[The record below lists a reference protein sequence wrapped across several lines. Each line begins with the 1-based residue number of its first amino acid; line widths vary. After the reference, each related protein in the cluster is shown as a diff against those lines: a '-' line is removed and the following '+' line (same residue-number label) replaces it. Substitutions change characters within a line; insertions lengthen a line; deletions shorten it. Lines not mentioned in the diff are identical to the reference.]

1 MPRSDRS
8 KNRIRN
14 GWAFI
19 LVCVVIVS
27 LLLSGCS
34 APAPKVY
41 RVGILL
47 SNLAIFAPTA
57 DGFKAKMT
65 ELGYVEGKNIVYV
78 TQKASTADQESA
90 VKKFVADKVDLIF
103 AFPTGG
109 ALAAK
114 AATQG
119 TNIPVLFANAN
130 IEGVDLV
137 KSAREPGGNITGVRY
152 PGPDLTVKRFEI
164 LHELAPQAKRMWVP
178 YRNDAEIVKA
188 QLEALRPVAAAAG
201 VTLVEFPA
209 ADAAELQAD
218 LEARAKSTDVGI
230 DAILMIAEPLTVT
243 PDAFT
248 AMAKFAAEHKLP
260 VGGAIMSAGDYAS
273 LFGVSTDSAAVGRQA
288 APLADKILKGI
299 PAGTIPVTSAES
311 YFQLNYKAAQAQGV
325 TVPDELLRQANQ
337 IIR

>member
-1 MPRSDRS
+1 MLSSNRSQ
-8 KNRIRN
+8 NRIRN
-14 GWAFI
+14 GWTFI
-19 LVCVVIVS
+19 LVGVVVVS
-27 LLLSGCS
+27 LLLSGCG

-47 SNLAIFAPTA
+47 SNLEIFAPTA

-65 ELGYVEGKNIVYV
+65 ELGYVEGKNIVYE

-90 VKKFVADKVDLIF
+90 VKKFVANKVDLIF

-114 AATQG
+114 AAAQG
-119 TNIPVLFANAN
+119 TDIPVLFANAN

-137 KSAREPGGNITGVRY
+137 KSVREPGGNITGVRY

-164 LHELAPQAKRMWVP
+164 MHELAPQAKRMWVP
-178 YRNDAEIVKA
+178 YRKDADIVQA
-188 QLEALRPVAAAAG
+188 QLEALRPAAAAAG
-201 VTLVEFPA
+201 VTLVVFPA
-209 ADAAELQAD
+209 STAADLQAD
-218 LEARAKSTDVGI
+218 LDARAKSADIGI
-230 DAILMIAEPLTVT
+230 DAVLMIAEPLTVT

-248 AMAKFAAEHKLP
+248 VIGKFAAEHKLP
-260 VGGAIMSAGDYAS
+260 VGGALMSAGDYAS
-273 LFGVSTDSAAVGRQA
+273 LFGVATDSAAVGRQA
-288 APLADKILKGI
+288 ALLADKILKGI

-325 TVPDELLRQANQ
+325 TVSEELLRQANQ
-337 IIR
+337 VIR